1 MALAY
6 RCAPVSPPQHV
17 YLEPTSAAILASAQ
31 AKYGAGF
38 RSMDYINVRHVAAT
52 IPNQR
57 LNATSGSYER
67 DIDVT
72 GGGAQSE

>member
-1 MALAY
+1 
-6 RCAPVSPPQHV
+6 
-17 YLEPTSAAILASAQ
+17 
-31 AKYGAGF
+31 
-38 RSMDYINVRHVAAT
+38 MDYINVRHVAAT